1 MLGLVRE
8 GVIMA
13 QQQSSS
19 GIVAGAITILGL
31 GLVWATVVTNF
42 PSQEELSSAAVPAE
56 TRQAA
61 GPSSPLSAPPSLD
74 LSIPTSLPLPS
85 EVASARPDDDR
96 SLDSSVDAPAAMRLD
111 PRALQAT
118 RLKCEADIE
127 QLCPVS
133 LDGSARTRCLEQRA
147 KQLPPLCQSQLHER
161 FVKWKEDRSRLMA
174 ACDED
179 AKRFCRAVKPGSG
192 QVLECLQSH
201 AQEVSDRCYQTLPK
215 GTFFFK

>member
-1 MLGLVRE
+1 
-8 GVIMA
+8 MA

-19 GIVAGAITILGL
+19 GIIAGAITIFGL
-31 GLVWATVVTNF
+31 GLVWVTVVTNF
-42 PSQEELSSAAVPAE
+42 PSQEELSSAALPAE

-61 GPSSPLSAPPSLD
+61 RPSSPLSAPPTLD
-74 LSIPTSLPLPS
+74 LTIPTSPPLPS
-85 EVASARPDDDR
+85 EAARSMPDDDR
-96 SLDSSVDAPAAMRLD
+96 SPDSSVEAPVVTRLD

-127 QLCPVS
+127 QLCPDS
-133 LDGSARTRCLEQRA
+133 PDGSARTRCLQQRA

-179 AKRFCRAVKPGSG
+179 VKRFCRTVKPGSG
-192 QVLECLQSH
+192 EILECLQSH
-201 AQEVSDRCYQTLPK
+201 GQEVSDRCYQTLPK
-215 GTFFFK
+215 GTLFFK